1 MEVFFSRFARTKW
14 FYSVAC
20 NDVFFNSCGEKNAV
34 LRVAV
39 LGYWHL
45 AYWTTVAKRKAR
57 MSTQSL
63 LIIIVVVVVY
73 KINCMQKRI
82 NGCSC

>member
-14 FYSVAC
+14 FYSVAR

-45 AYWTTVAKRKAR
+45 AIGLLSQNAKRVC
-57 MSTQSL
+57 QHSL
-63 LIIIVVVVVY
+63 F
-73 KINCMQKRI
+73 
-82 NGCSC
+82 